1 MHCLPKLGSAL
12 PLGEQPP
19 PLNTCRLHLTH
30 IPSGTTSSRPAHR
43 PPHQQNPRLRGQG
56 LWAYVHDVDVLIMW
70 LLSRPL
76 GAVRI
81 RCGICRQDW
90 HGCGDLSFLARYRRD
105 LQPMTP
111 LLVGCVRSLKPV
123 APLLSEISLRWGVV
137 GRPRCRWTVTAHGR
151 ASRRRA
157 EPHISDLAP
166 LVWRAPEGPEG
177 TGGLRGAAP
186 NDVRSPSLAGG
197 RGLRRPEHPW
207 GNKQHR
213 NTSGATSTA
222 ERRSLRTPRSKRDP
236 GRPGD
241 RRGGQVR

>member
-1 MHCLPKLGSAL
+1 MSARYR
-12 PLGEQPP
+12 PDSGAGGCMSAR
-19 PLNTCRLHLTH
+19 CRPDSGVGGCMSARCRPDSGASGCITARCR
-30 IPSGTTSSRPAHR
+30 PSG
-43 PPHQQNPRLRGQG
+43 L
-56 LWAYVHDVDVLIMW
+56 AY
-70 LLSRPL
+70 
-76 GAVRI
+76 
-81 RCGICRQDW
+81 
-90 HGCGDLSFLARYRRD
+90 LARYRRD